1 MARGP
6 PGLRAGLWSLFAA
19 FLFTEPTVKPVIE
32 GWSIEEKNT
41 LHVNWKLPSNHEPAH
56 GFIVH
61 LFDSARRL
69 VWEKNITSISV
80 LSARI
85 TDLEFNKEYGLE
97 VLLYHC
103 TSLGP
108 PSDLYKVMINSK
120 GGHRVGPGA
129 GSFPREH
136 GGLWGSHL
144 LPAPRGERGGN
155 REVKCSNV

>member
-1 MARGP
+1 M
-6 PGLRAGLWSLFAA
+6 
-19 FLFTEPTVKPVIE
+19 FTEPTVKPVIE

-69 VWEKNITSISV
+69 VCEKNITSISV

-85 TDLEFNKEYGLE
+85 RNLEFNKEYGLE
-97 VLLYHC
+97 VLVYHC

-120 GGHRVGPGA
+120 GESSGTQGIITRNYNDRSVRTETATIPRYGCFCIPSLIEHELLLREN
-129 GSFPREH
+129 GSS
-136 GGLWGSHL
+136 LSL
-144 LPAPRGERGGN
+144 
-155 REVKCSNV
+155 

>member
-1 MARGP
+1 M
-6 PGLRAGLWSLFAA
+6 
-19 FLFTEPTVKPVIE
+19 IE
-32 GWSIEEKNT
+32 GWSIEEKNI

-69 VWEKNITSISV
+69 VCEKNITSISV

-85 TDLEFNKEYGLE
+85 GDLEYNKEYGLE
-97 VLLYHC
+97 VLVYHC

-120 GGHRVGPGA
+120 GGSSRTQGIITGNYNDKSVIIVTATIPM
-129 GSFPREH
+129 SCIPFLIEH
-136 GGLWGSHL
+136 EQLLGGKWVL
-144 LPAPRGERGGN
+144 LSLLDPAASSTKQLRN
-155 REVKCSNV
+155 FLS

>member
-1 MARGP
+1 MAQGP
-6 PGLRAGLWSLFAA
+6 PSLRAGVWSLFTA

-85 TDLEFNKEYGLE
+85 ADLEFNKEYGLE
-97 VLLYHC
+97 VLVYHC

-120 GGHRVGPGA
+120 GGHRAGPVQAHSPQSMGGSGGA
-129 GSFPREH
+129 ISY
-136 GGLWGSHL
+136 LHL
-144 LPAPRGERGGN
+144 MEKGEETGR
-155 REVKCSNV
+155 

>member
-1 MARGP
+1 M
-6 PGLRAGLWSLFAA
+6 
-19 FLFTEPTVKPVIE
+19 IE

-69 VWEKNITSISV
+69 VCEKNITSISV

-85 TDLEFNKEYGLE
+85 GNLEFNKEYGLE
-97 VLLYHC
+97 VLVYHC

-120 GGHRVGPGA
+120 GESSRTQGIIRRNYNDRSVRTVTVTIPRYGCFCIPSLIEHELLLREN
-129 GSFPREH
+129 GSS
-136 GGLWGSHL
+136 LSL
-144 LPAPRGERGGN
+144 
-155 REVKCSNV
+155 

>member
-1 MARGP
+1 MR
-6 PGLRAGLWSLFAA
+6 FYA
-19 FLFTEPTVKPVIE
+19 FLFAEPTVKPVIE

-69 VWEKNITSISV
+69 VCEKNITSISV

-85 TDLEFNKEYGLE
+85 GDLEFNKEYGLE
-97 VLLYHC
+97 VLVYHC
-103 TSLGP
+103 ASLGP

-120 GGHRVGPGA
+120 GRSSLTRGIITGNCNDKSVTILTVTI
-129 GSFPREH
+129 PRYGCSCIPPLIEH
-136 GGLWGSHL
+136 EQLLGG
-144 LPAPRGERGGN
+144 
-155 REVKCSNV
+155 K